1 MKPDLILNIETS
13 TSNCSVSLSKGK
25 QLFDLIEVDNN
36 SYSHSEN
43 LHTFIYQILKRNKFS
58 CEDLECISV
67 SRGPG
72 SYTGL
77 RIGVSAAKGL
87 CFANDIPLVSV
98 SSLEILANSSNFN
111 GIIIPTIDARRDEVY
126 SSVFFQSNMIRQ
138 EKPEIIKS
146 ESFIEY
152 LKNNNIIIV
161 GNGQFKCEEIIK
173 KHKKIYFDKNI
184 TNPSS
189 KYMPELSYRKF
200 INNEYED
207 LAYFEPRYLKEFKT
221 NL

>member
-1 MKPDLILNIETS
+1 MKTDLILNIETS

-25 QLFDLIEVDNN
+25 NLIDLIEIDNS

-43 LHTFIYQILKRNKFS
+43 LHTFIYQILNSNKFS
-58 CEDLECISV
+58 SEDLGCVSV

-126 SSVFFQSNMIRQ
+126 SSAFFQSNMISK
-138 EKPEIIKS
+138 EKPEIIVS

-161 GNGQFKCEEIIK
+161 GNGQFKCEKIIK
-173 KHKKIYFDKNI
+173 KHKKIFFDKNI
-184 TNPSS
+184 INHSS

-200 INNEYED
+200 FNNEFED
-207 LAYFEPRYLKEFKT
+207 LAYFEPTYLKEFKT

>member
-13 TSNCSVSLSKGK
+13 TSNCSVSLSNRKH
-25 QLFDLIEVDNN
+25 LIDTIETDNN
-36 SYSHSEN
+36 SYTHSEN
-43 LHTFIYQILKRNKFS
+43 LHTFIHDIFQNNKLNIK
-58 CEDLECISV
+58 DLVCISV

-98 SSLEILANSSNFN
+98 SSLQILANASNFN

-126 SSVFFQSNMIRQ
+126 SSAFFQSNMIVE
-138 EKPEIIKS
+138 EKQEIIKS
-146 ESFIEY
+146 ESFEEH

-161 GNGQFKCEEIIK
+161 GNGQFKCKKIIK
-173 KHKKIYFDKNI
+173 NHKKIYFDKNI
-184 TNPSS
+184 INPSS
-189 KYMPELSYRKF
+189 KYMPDLSYSKF
-200 INNEYED
+200 INNEFED
-207 LAYFEPRYLKEFKT
+207 LAYFEPNYLKEFKS
-221 NL
+221 N

>member
-1 MKPDLILNIETS
+1 MKTDLILNIETS

-25 QLFDLIEVDNN
+25 NLIDLIEIDNS

-43 LHTFIYQILKRNKFS
+43 LHTFIYQILNSNKFS
-58 CEDLECISV
+58 SEDLGCVSV

-126 SSVFFQSNMIRQ
+126 SSAYFQSNMISK
-138 EKPEIIKS
+138 EKPEVIVS

-161 GNGQFKCEEIIK
+161 GNGQFKCEKIIK
-173 KHKKIYFDKNI
+173 KDKKIFFDKNI
-184 TNPSS
+184 INPSS

-200 INNEYED
+200 INNEFED